1 MKPTAAAPLAA
12 PAALAE
18 PQAPVSRGF
27 MALLALSNLG
37 LWMALFAPI
46 QVLLAQQMEVL
57 APAGKEAAL
66 GWVTG
71 IGALVSMFA
80 NPLFGALSDRTT
92 SRSGRRHP
100 WQLAGALVG
109 ALALMMLGRQAT
121 LGGVLLWWCVAQL
134 ALNAML
140 AALTAEVPDQVPV
153 PQRAVCSA
161 WFGVTQ
167 PLGVVFG
174 TLIVTALV
182 SGIAA
187 GYASVAVVLVLCA
200 LPFLLATRDP
210 PLPADRRPPWRWRA
224 FLSGFW
230 ISPRRQPDFAW
241 AWLTRCLIN
250 LGNALTTL
258 YLLYFLR
265 DEVRYASLF
274 PGQTAEDGLLVL
286 VLVYTAGVLLGAS
299 VAGRHSDR
307 TGRRRVYVIVAS
319 GVMAVASLLLA
330 LWPTWPVAVASAAW
344 MGLGYG
350 IYVAVD
356 QALITQVLPAAADR
370 GKDLGVINI
379 ANSAPQVIAPAIA
392 AVLVTQAGGYPAL
405 FLSAAA
411 VSALSAWLVRKIRSV
426 P

>member
-1 MKPTAAAPLAA
+1 MSARL
-12 PAALAE
+12 ALAE
-18 PQAPVSRGF
+18 PLAPVGKGF

-46 QVLLAQQMEVL
+46 QVLLAQQMEMI

-92 SRSGRRHP
+92 SRFGRRHP
-100 WQLAGALVG
+100 WNLAGALVG
-109 ALALMMLGRQAT
+109 AIALVMLGRQNT
-121 LGGVLLWWCVAQL
+121 LAGVTLWWCVVQM

-167 PLGVVFG
+167 PLGVVVG
-174 TLIVTALV
+174 TLIVTAVV
-182 SGIAA
+182 SGIAS
-187 GYASVAVVLVLCA
+187 GYAAVAASLLLCA
-200 LPFLLATRDP
+200 LPFLLWTRNT
-210 PLPADRRPPWRWRA
+210 PLPREDRPPWQWRA
-224 FLSGFW
+224 FLAGFW
-230 ISPRRQPDFAW
+230 ISPRRHPDFAW
-241 AWLTRCLIN
+241 AWLTRFLIN
-250 LGNALTTL
+250 LGNALATL

-265 DEVRYASLF
+265 DKVRYETLF
-274 PGQTAEDGLLVL
+274 PGQTAEDGLLIV
-286 VLVYTAGVLLGAS
+286 VLVYTAGVLLAAFA
-299 VAGRHSDR
+299 AGVLSDR
-307 TGRRRVYVIVAS
+307 SGRRKIHVIISSV
-319 GVMAVASLLLA
+319 VMAVASLLLA
-330 LWPTWPVAVASAAW
+330 FWPTWPMTVAAGAL

-356 QALITQVLPAAADR
+356 QALITQVLPAAVDR

-379 ANSAPQVIAPAIA
+379 ANSAPQVLAPAIA
-392 AVLVTQAGGYPAL
+392 AVLVTQLGGYTGL
-405 FLSAAA
+405 FLFATL
-411 VSALSAWLVRKIRSV
+411 VALLSGWLVGKIRGV
-426 P
+426 R

>member
-1 MKPTAAAPLAA
+1 MSARL
-12 PAALAE
+12 ALAE
-18 PQAPVSRGF
+18 PLALVGKGF

-46 QVLLAQQMEVL
+46 QVLLAQQMEAI

-92 SRSGRRHP
+92 SRFGRRHP
-100 WQLAGALVG
+100 WNLAGALIG
-109 ALALMMLGRQAT
+109 AIALVMLGRQST
-121 LGGVLLWWCVAQL
+121 LAGVTLWWCVVQM

-167 PLGVVFG
+167 PLGVVVG

-182 SGIAA
+182 SGVAA
-187 GYASVAVVLVLCA
+187 GYAAIAASLLLCA
-200 LPFLLATRDP
+200 LPFLLWTRNT
-210 PLPADRRPPWRWRA
+210 PLAREDRPPWQWRA
-224 FLSGFW
+224 FLAGFW
-230 ISPRRQPDFAW
+230 ISPRRHPDFAW
-241 AWLTRCLIN
+241 AWLTRFLIN
-250 LGNALTTL
+250 LGNALATL

-265 DEVRYASLF
+265 DKVRYEALF
-274 PGQTAEDGLLVL
+274 PGQSAEDGLLIV
-286 VLVYTAGVLLGAS
+286 VLVYTAGVLLAAFA
-299 VAGRHSDR
+299 AGVLSDR
-307 TGRRRVYVIVAS
+307 SGRRKIHVTISSV
-319 GVMAVASLLLA
+319 VMAVASLLLA
-330 LWPTWPVAVASAAW
+330 LWPTWPMAVAAGAL

-356 QALITQVLPAAADR
+356 QALITQVLPAAVDR

-379 ANSAPQVIAPAIA
+379 ANSAPQVLAPAIA
-392 AVLVTQAGGYPAL
+392 AVLVTQLGGYTGL
-405 FLSAAA
+405 FLFATL
-411 VSALSAWLVRKIRSV
+411 VTLLSGVLVGRIRGV
-426 P
+426 R